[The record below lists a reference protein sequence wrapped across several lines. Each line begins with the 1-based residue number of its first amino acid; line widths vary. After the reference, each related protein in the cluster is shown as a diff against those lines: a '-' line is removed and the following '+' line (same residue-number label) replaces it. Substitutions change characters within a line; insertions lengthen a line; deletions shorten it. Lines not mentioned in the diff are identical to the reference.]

1 MVDNNVLLVGG
12 AILIILLVI
21 FLMPWGGKC
30 SCSEGYKSNKNA
42 EFTVKRPKYQTSPNH
57 PQKSP
62 GQKENW
68 IIPMPS
74 KAQTLKSD
82 NLHGGTVGSVSNPFM
97 GGLFQEAQIGPS
109 TPPKN
114 VANLVSGNGQG
125 DPGSLNTWATVI

>member
-1 MVDNNVLLVGG
+1 MIDTNVMLVGG
-12 AILIILLVI
+12 AILVILLIV

-30 SCSEGYKSNKNA
+30 NCSEGYKGNKSA
-42 EFTVKRPKYQTSPNH
+42 EFTVKRPKYQVPPNH

-82 NLHGGTVGSVSNPFM
+82 NLRGGTIGPTSNPFM
-97 GGLFQEAQIGPS
+97 GAIYKEAEIGPS
-109 TPPKN
+109 TPPRN
-114 VANLVSGNGQG
+114 TAALVSGNGQG
-125 DPGSLNTWATVI
+125 DPGSMNVWATVI